1 MEGDP
6 AEPINASNDMSLAN
20 EKVVFEADFNGI
32 SPNPNQFYTWN
43 GRIYNNSLY
52 DSLKNIAC
60 NEGVLCLKS
69 KYSSTDHRW
78 IKQMISTAGFFETDD
93 FDCEFYAKYCNK
105 IGSWNNVITYGTGT
119 YWTNGLYSDALQW
132 PAGGEIDVF
141 EQNTINDGT
150 TKMITPTA
158 HYGSGSRSIYPNKHL
173 VAQYNEITEISDDW
187 HKFRFSLHNGV
198 VTVWIDDEV
207 IGKMNYAE
215 YAVSNEHVYNYHP
228 FLKPQAFYIDG
239 SGENDDIN
247 TQYEFYVRDF
257 KIYQKEL
264 IPCKTLTI
272 YPQMWGNND
281 NDYIFPIGAEVFFDK
296 EYYPNNTSNKA
307 VLWKSSD
314 ESVATVCQGLV
325 KCVGEGKATIE
336 AKCGNA
342 VAVYEITVNNDNA
355 SVPCAAIEYSGE
367 SRSYVGAALDLKNI
381 LNIFPLYQTD
391 KIQVCSGNLDIA
403 TVDENSGLVYLK
415 KAGST
420 TLSVVCGKQKIE
432 FPIIVGDR
440 LIQEL
445 NASTKAGMYKS
456 GIIGELSAGQTY
468 TWIVDVALNNDY
480 DGTNFSVNRTSLFNV
495 DMNSDNVYPQIMF
508 TVDNKA
514 EILLGTT
521 KKCKISIS
529 AGDRLAIE
537 ISINGNSAAY
547 IYVNDE
553 QKAIIENINPDWFS
567 GERLISIGTTA
578 RNAKYTA
585 DYSAL
590 YFGSFSEN
598 AEEVGE

>member
-1 MEGDP
+1 M
-6 AEPINASNDMSLAN
+6 
-20 EKVVFEADFNGI
+20 
-32 SPNPNQFYTWN
+32 
-43 GRIYNNSLY
+43 
-52 DSLKNIAC
+52 
-60 NEGVLCLKS
+60 
-69 KYSSTDHRW
+69 
-78 IKQMISTAGFFETDD
+78 
-93 FDCEFYAKYCNK
+93 
-105 IGSWNNVITYGTGT
+105 
-119 YWTNGLYSDALQW
+119 
-132 PAGGEIDVF
+132 
-141 EQNTINDGT
+141 
-150 TKMITPTA
+150 
-158 HYGSGSRSIYPNKHL
+158 
-173 VAQYNEITEISDDW
+173 
-187 HKFRFSLHNGV
+187 
-198 VTVWIDDEV
+198 
-207 IGKMNYAE
+207 
-215 YAVSNEHVYNYHP
+215 
-228 FLKPQAFYIDG
+228 
-239 SGENDDIN
+239 
-247 TQYEFYVRDF
+247 
-257 KIYQKEL
+257 
-264 IPCKTLTI
+264 
-272 YPQMWGNND
+272 
-281 NDYIFPIGAEVFFDK
+281 
-296 EYYPNNTSNKA
+296 
-307 VLWKSSD
+307 
-314 ESVATVCQGLV
+314 
-325 KCVGEGKATIE
+325 
-336 AKCGNA
+336 
-342 VAVYEITVNNDNA
+342 
-355 SVPCAAIEYSGE
+355 
-367 SRSYVGAALDLKNI
+367 
-381 LNIFPLYQTD
+381 
-391 KIQVCSGNLDIA
+391 
-403 TVDENSGLVYLK
+403 YLK